1 MVATRTAIL
10 NLRVEPAL
18 KDALRIAADR
28 EHRSVSNMIE
38 WLVRKHCRKLGISIP
53 EQVALDLQDSNG
65 RKNTQNH
72 G

>member
-10 NLRVEPAL
+10 NLRVDPAL

-53 EQVALDLQDSNG
+53 EQVAMDLNDGDG
-65 RKNTQNH
+65 RKKT
-72 G
+72 